1 MAKQRVV
8 NTRFWEDNYI
18 LSLKPDERLA
28 FLWAITNPASDLCGA
43 YEAALSTIAH
53 QTGLKPKRITEI
65 FERFRADD
73 KMLYSRGWVIVKNF
87 RKHQQGQNPNV
98 KKGVERSLNSCPDWI
113 KETLS
118 KGFGND
124 STLLPVGTT
133 CRDNL
138 DLKGEP
144 LGDGENPPPPRGEK
158 PTLESLTVTDELRT
172 WAKDNGI
179 SADLDLETEQWRDH
193 HRSAGTKIKDA
204 KASWRKWMRNTL
216 KFSQSKLT
224 TTSNGNGYDPTKDIM
239 HPDYKIE
246 KPRKTFTEAAD
257 HVLDNMPDKYEEM
270 KVNWLTMP
278 WVKGYE
284 YEIEEYERSSP
295 RYQRYCETRQTLASA
310 SVN

>member
-1 MAKQRVV
+1 MHPLSRIAFAGLWTLADFKGCLEWRPRRIKLDVLPYDDFDMEVAAAEMEKAGLIYRYEVGGKQ
-8 NTRFWEDNYI
+8 YI
-18 LSLKPDERLA
+18 KI
-28 FLWAITNPASDLCGA
+28 ITF
-43 YEAALSTIAH
+43 
-53 QTGLKPKRITEI
+53 TE
-65 FERFRADD
+65 
-73 KMLYSRGWVIVKNF
+73 
-87 RKHQQGQNPNV
+87 HQNPHKQEREAGSKIPDYDPSLSVANTLVDEVPNNIGSSSEVNV
-98 KKGVERSLNSCPDWI
+98 LIPDSLNLIPDS
-113 KETLS
+113 LS
-118 KGFGND
+118 
-124 STLLPVGTT
+124 
-133 CRDNL
+133 
-138 DLKGEP
+138 
-144 LGDGENPPPPRGEK
+144 GENPPQPKEKK

-295 RYQRYCETRQTLASA
+295 RYQRYCETRQALASA